1 MARESYDQQLQQL
14 KYEMLELGGIIES
27 VIRDMVKAL
36 LNQDLELAGKI
47 AKNDDAV
54 NGQVKKIEQKCY
66 ALLLKQQQI
75 ASDLRTVSAAIKMI
89 TDMERIGDHGADI
102 SELIILMGGQP
113 YPNEINIIRKMADET
128 KRMIIEAVN
137 AFAQEDKSLA
147 EDVIKRD
154 DIVDELFVSAK
165 ESIAKSIKENDINAM
180 QELDLLMVAK
190 YFERIGDH
198 ATNIAEWVLFSLTG
212 IFPEG

>member
-1 MARESYDQQLQQL
+1 MARESYDQQLKQL
-14 KYEMLELGGIIES
+14 KYEMMELGGIIEY

-66 ALLLKQQQI
+66 ALLLKQQPI
-75 ASDLRTVSAAIKMI
+75 ARDLRTVSAAIKMI

-113 YPNEINIIRKMADET
+113 YPKEINIIRKMADET

>member
-66 ALLLKQQQI
+66 ALLLKQQPI
-75 ASDLRTVSAAIKMI
+75 ARDLRTVSAAIKMI

-113 YPNEINIIRKMADET
+113 YPKEINIIRKMADET